1 MKTWFTLLV
10 AFTWLTHSSFA
21 QQNNIQGK
29 VITGTT
35 LEPVIGAVVSIKS
48 TTIGTSAGVD
58 GSFALAYN
66 GNFPVTLVIRS
77 VGYISKEVV
86 LQEASTTLEIVLEQE
101 VDNQAVIVTSRRKE
115 EDPQDIPIPV
125 TVIGGPQV
133 EESGAYNVN
142 RVKELVPSVQLY
154 SSNPRNTG
162 LNIRGLGSTFG
173 LTNDGI
179 DPGVGFYVDGV
190 YYARPAATTLDFID
204 IERIEVL
211 RGPQGT
217 LFGKNTTSGAFN
229 IITKAPSFKPGGSF
243 ELSYGNYGYIQA
255 KTSLTGPIIKDR
267 LAARVAF
274 SGTQRDGTI
283 YNVYSDKYI
292 NDLNNLGGRL
302 QFLYTPTNRLKLTL
316 SGDYNQQQPEGYAQ
330 VIAGVVQTQRA
341 AYRQFNSIISDL
353 NYSVVSN
360 NPFDRKVDQ
369 NTTWR
374 SGNKLGGV
382 SLNAEW
388 ALGKGTL
395 TSTTAWRYWDWDPSN
410 DRDFTSLSALRLSQ
424 ATSFQNQYSQELRYT
439 TNISDKLST
448 TAGIFILGQEIKSN
462 PVQIEESG
470 QDQWRF
476 SQSTTNTAAWSTPGL
491 LDGYGIRTTNNLKSF
506 SAAFFGQADW
516 AVTKKLHLI
525 PGIRLNYDEKS
536 VDYKRETYGGL
547 QTTDPT
553 LVAIKNSVYSNQAYS
568 TKTNNQN
575 ISGQLTVAYKWSDKV
590 NSYVTYANGYKPVGV
605 NIAGLPTSGGQ
616 PMLDLATVK
625 PEYVDQ
631 FEIGVKTNPTKNST
645 FNVALF
651 DTEVENFQTNVQSP
665 ELGVNRGYLA
675 NAEKVRVF
683 GGEVDASIRFKKFLS
698 VNASVAYLDGKYV
711 KFTNAPLPLEETGAS
726 ISFKDISGG
735 RLAGISKW
743 SGSVGFELS
752 TRGNLFEKEGRFFVG
767 FDTYFR
773 TGFSSSPSPSKYLN
787 VDGYSLVNA
796 RLGFRAT
803 EGLSAFV
810 WTRNLFN
817 TNYFEQLLP
826 ASGNNGMYAGVLGD
840 PRTYGATIRYNF

>member
-1 MKTWFTLLV
+1 MKTSFTIWIALIIGLP
-10 AFTWLTHSSFA
+10 FISSA
-21 QQNNIQGK
+21 QQTISGK
-29 VITGTT
+29 VLTDSQ
-35 LEPVIGAVVSIKS
+35 EPVIGAIVNVKN
-48 TTIGTSAGVD
+48 TTIGTATNVNGEFSL
-58 GSFALAYN
+58 SYP
-66 GNFPVTLVIRS
+66 GNFPAVILVQSTGFISQEVTVNTETGTLQIILV
-77 VGYISKEVV
+77 
-86 LQEASTTLEIVLEQE
+86 QE
-101 VDNQAVIVTSRRKE
+101 VDNQTVVVTARRKE

-125 TVIGGPQV
+125 TVIGGAQV
-133 EESGAYNVN
+133 EETGAFNVN

-162 LNIRGLGSTFG
+162 VNIRGLGSTFG

-190 YYARPAATTLDFID
+190 YYARPAAATLDFVDID
-204 IERIEVL
+204 RIEVL

-229 IITKAPSFKPGGSF
+229 ITTKAPSFKPGATF
-243 ELSYGNYGYIQA
+243 ESSYGNYGYIQG
-255 KTSLTGPIIKDR
+255 KLSLTGPIIQNR
-267 LAARVAF
+267 LAARLSF

-283 YNVYSDKYI
+283 YNVYSSKYI

-302 QFLYTPTNRLKLTL
+302 QFLYTPNNKLKFTL
-316 SGDYNQQQPEGYAQ
+316 SGDYNQQNPEGYAQ

-353 NYSVVSN
+353 NYTIVSD

-374 SGNKLGGV
+374 SGNKLGGL
-382 SLNAEW
+382 SLTADW
-388 ALGKGTL
+388 ILGKGTL
-395 TSTTAWRYWDWDPSN
+395 TSITAWRYWDWDPSN
-410 DRDFTSLSALRLSQ
+410 DRDFTGLSALKLSQ
-424 ATSFQNQYSQELRYT
+424 ATSFQNQYSQEFRYNT
-439 TNISDKLST
+439 KISDKLST
-448 TAGIFILGQEIKSN
+448 TAGLFLIGQEVKSN

-470 QDQWRF
+470 KDQWRF

-491 LDGYGIRTTNNLKSF
+491 LDGYGIKTTNNLKSL
-506 SAAFFGQADW
+506 SAAFYGQVDW
-516 AVTKKLHLI
+516 AATQKLHVI
-525 PGIRLNYDEKS
+525 PGIRINYDEKS
-536 VDYKRETYGGL
+536 VAYQRDTFGGL
-547 QTTDPT
+547 QTNDPT
-553 LVAIKNSVYSNQAYS
+553 LKAIKNTVYSAQAYS
-568 TKTNNQN
+568 TKKNNTNF
-575 ISGQLTVAYKWSDKV
+575 SGQLTLAYKWSDKI
-590 NSYVTYANGYKPVGV
+590 NTYVTYANGYKPIGV
-605 NIAGLPTSGGQ
+605 NIAGLPSSGGQ
-616 PMLDLATVK
+616 PLLDLAVVK
-625 PEYVDQ
+625 PEYTDQ
-631 FEIGVKTNPTKNST
+631 YEIGIKTNPFKNAT

-651 DTEVENFQTNVQSP
+651 DTEIRNFQTNVQSP

-683 GGEVDASIRFKKFLS
+683 GGEVDAVVRVKKWLS
-698 VNASVAYLDGKYV
+698 VNTSFAYLDGKYV

-735 RLAGISKW
+735 RLPGISKW
-743 SGSVGFELS
+743 SGNVGFELS
-752 TRGNLFEKEGRFFVG
+752 RGGRFLEKDGRFFVA

-787 VDGYSLVNA
+787 VDGYSLVNG

-803 EGLSAFV
+803 EGLSIFV
-810 WTRNLFN
+810 WSRNLFN

-840 PRTYGATIRYNF
+840 PRTYGTTIRYSF